1 MNFRWVREIAKDI
14 WFLGLVCP
22 QIWLWFML
30 QTLDR
35 SAPVSFEVLYVAQG
49 VTAAVSAIVFFR
61 MRGNG
66 GGSPRSL
73 SWLFAGAMCLAPLLV
88 RYGESVFGAAALPIG
103 AVLGGSG
110 LVWCYL
116 QYAALFSAIDL
127 KRMASYL
134 LVSFALV
141 PAIRFPFEVLPL
153 DVSLVLT
160 VPLPLLAVFMCR
172 KAQAHIQP
180 EEPAKSTQ
188 EPISKKRTGLVLVVI
203 ELAVYGLVM
212 GLFRVNNEGIH
223 SDLLYI
229 GVNLIIKT
237 AFPVLFLVLIR
248 YSYKRVSISFL
259 CQIAM
264 AFVLLAMVVASN
276 FRDSA
281 FVSFV
286 VFDFARYV
294 MVILLFFSLCALA
307 PRTSLHPFVVF
318 GAGFAPYVIA
328 LSVGMVL
335 ADQLG
340 TFNTYSDS
348 FIINLIALLTVS
360 TVVVFNFKDD
370 ADVRLFPEG
379 NPDEVPLQDF
389 DRIDRRC
396 EVLADQHGLTKRELE
411 TMQLIC
417 KGRSKRYIAEH
428 LMISENT
435 VRGYAKTLYAKL
447 DVHNRQELLD
457 LLAI

>member
-1 MNFRWVREIAKDI
+1 
-14 WFLGLVCP
+14 
-22 QIWLWFML
+22 ML

-35 SAPVSFEVLYVAQG
+35 SAPVSFEVFYVAQG
-49 VTAAVSAIVFFR
+49 TTAAVAAAAFFKK
-61 MRGNG
+61 GEKDKT
-66 GGSPRSL
+66 PRSL
-73 SWLFAGAMCLAPLLV
+73 SWLFAGAMCIAPFLARFGSEYGSAFVLL
-88 RYGESVFGAAALPIG
+88 G

-116 QYAALFSAIDL
+116 QYAALFSKISL

-141 PAIRFPFEVLPL
+141 PALRFPFEVLPL
-153 DVSLVLT
+153 DVALVLT
-160 VPLPLLAVFMCR
+160 APLPLLAVFMHR
-172 KAQAHIQP
+172 KAQAHVQP
-180 EEPAKSTQ
+180 GEQRETKRESIP
-188 EPISKKRTGLVLVVI
+188 KKRTGLVLVVI

-229 GVNLIIKT
+229 GVNLLIKT

-276 FRDSA
+276 FRDSS

-294 MVILLFFSLCALA
+294 MIILLFFSLCALA
-307 PRTSLHPFVVF
+307 PRTALHPFVVF
-318 GAGFAPYVIA
+318 GAGFAPYVLA
-328 LSVGMVL
+328 LSAGMVL
-335 ADQLG
+335 ADHLG

-389 DRIDRRC
+389 DRIDLRC
-396 EVLADQHGLTKRELE
+396 EALAEQFGLTKRELE

-447 DVHNRQELLD
+447 NVHNRQELLD
-457 LLAI
+457 LLAV